1 MTADNA
7 KNNDTMLDEL
17 ARLFPFFRGKNVR
30 VRCFAHVIALIV
42 KVRATAMFV
51 MCKLML
57 SRTLYTPQACLSQ
70 FSRKRA
76 AKGETK
82 ADVAEAAKRLAEDLS
97 DAEADDDDMIA
108 PKDSVEDDRDGTD
121 DMVLNALEE
130 ENPDLVLTREEIALG
145 QTALEKVRRM
155 GDLLLRKHSANN

>member
-7 KNNDTMLDEL
+7 KNNDAMLDEL

-42 KVRATAMFV
+42 KVCIIAAFSMCEHMFNCV
-51 MCKLML
+51 SYL
-57 SRTLYTPQACLSQ
+57 PQACLSQ

-82 ADVAEAAKRLAEDLS
+82 ADVAEAARRLAEDLS
-97 DAEADDDDMIA
+97 DAEADNDDIA

-121 DMVLNALEE
+121 NKVLNALEE

-145 QTALEKVRRM
+145 QTALEKVKRPPR
-155 GDLLLRKHSANN
+155 APFAE